1 MPTQEKVR
9 LSMQVVFSSIILC
22 FCLFKLS
29 NPNDSQ
35 SSALYWGGVT
45 SVLAWWMPSPGGSSS
60 RNSASVRADEV
71 NAVHI
76 EKIESVPQMNGVE
89 SVPQTNG
96 SHN

>member
-9 LSMQVVFSSIILC
+9 LGMQVAFSSIILC

-60 RNSASVRADEV
+60 RTATSIKADEV
-71 NAVHI
+71 NTVQI
-76 EKIESVPQMNGVE
+76 EKLESMPQMNG
-89 SVPQTNG
+89 SKN
-96 SHN
+96 

>member
-9 LSMQVVFSSIILC
+9 LSMQVAFSSIILC

-60 RNSASVRADEV
+60 RTSTSIKADEV
-71 NAVHI
+71 NAVQI
-76 EKIESVPQMNGVE
+76 EKLESMPQMNG
-89 SVPQTNG
+89 SKN
-96 SHN
+96 

>member
-9 LSMQVVFSSIILC
+9 LSMQVAFSSIVLC

-35 SSALYWGGVT
+35 SNALYWGGVT
-45 SVLAWWMPSPGGSSS
+45 GVLAWWMPSPGGSSAS
-60 RNSASVRADEV
+60 RNSTSVRADEV
-71 NAVHI
+71 NAVNI
-76 EKIESVPQMNGVE
+76 EKIEAVPQMNG
-89 SVPQTNG
+89 

>member
-9 LSMQVVFSSIILC
+9 LSMQVTFSSIILC

-45 SVLAWWMPSPGGSSS
+45 SVLAWWMPSPGGSSTS
-60 RNSASVRADEV
+60 RDSTSVRADEV
-71 NAVHI
+71 NVAQI
-76 EKIESVPQMNGVE
+76 EKIESVPPIESIPQMNG
-89 SVPQTNG
+89 SQN
-96 SHN
+96 

>member
-9 LSMQVVFSSIILC
+9 LSVQVAFSSIILC

-45 SVLAWWMPSPGGSSS
+45 SVLAWWMPSPAGSSS
-60 RNSASVRADEV
+60 RNSTSVRADEV
-71 NAVHI
+71 NVAQI
-76 EKIESVPQMNGVE
+76 EKIEAVPSIESIPQMNG
-89 SVPQTNG
+89 

>member
-1 MPTQEKVR
+1 MQAQEKVR
-9 LSMQVVFSSIILC
+9 LSMQVAFSSIILC

-35 SSALYWGGVT
+35 TSALYWGGVT

-60 RNSASVRADEV
+60 SRNSTSIKADEV

-76 EKIESVPQMNGVE
+76 EKLESVPQMNG
-89 SVPQTNG
+89 SQN
-96 SHN
+96 